1 MLNKRNYLAIGLAVA
16 SIGCSREPAA
26 APAATNLPAPQQNVT
41 PPPAAATPAAPGTYR
56 ADQLPGNTIVQV
68 PPANQLPAEPTTP
81 APRIAQPRADRTVEA
96 APPRVQA
103 AREGRTVVYDDDR
116 PRVVESRR
124 SKKKSAAIIGGSAA
138 AGAAIGA
145 LAGGGKGAAIGAIAG
160 GAGGLIYDR
169 KTAKKKERID

>member
-1 MLNKRNYLAIGLAVA
+1 MFNKRLCIILGMAVA
-16 SIGCSREPAA
+16 SVSCSREPAVV
-26 APAATNLPAPQQNVT
+26 PAATNAPPAQQNLT
-41 PPPAAATPAAPGTYR
+41 PPPAAAPAPAPGTYR
-56 ADQLPGNTIVQV
+56 ADQLPGNTVVQI
-68 PPANQLPAEPTTP
+68 PPVN
-81 APRIAQPRADRTVEA
+81 QPRAEPLAPA
-96 APPRVQA
+96 APARVRT

-116 PRVVESRR
+116 PRVVETRR